1 MLPRK
6 SSTVSAITPKI
17 TVLPWGGGGG
27 TPTLSFAEY
36 GKSINIE
43 NNTATRTAEQENT
56 LLDKGNG
63 IYVNGSANIEGT
75 AYDTSYQY
83 VQIQNNEGAGV
94 YVTNAA
100 EAGQTNRLNFKN
112 ANLLSYENIAGI
124 IVGDSESST
133 NKGNAEMY
141 VSFDGSEPYS
151 YIRAHFSNSNGI
163 HIAKNAYM
171 NIENANLEVLRNG
184 YERAEDRDSPDTK
197 IGDANGILVE
207 GSLDIKGKSIPS
219 PGGDGTML
227 NLSHNS
233 SSGMEIRNADQ
244 SGQTNRVTITDMDI
258 DLSFNEKY
266 GILVGSNAS
275 NEQGS
280 ARLDIT
286 STTGKNWFSNHG
298 EHSANYPLNTKG
310 DEFIFAQNGAEV
322 NITNMNFSGWS
333 YNTAAIGVDEASLT
347 IKGNDNILA
356 ARGQVLSNNK
366 GTVVIDGMDIGGF
379 SGGNYITP
387 VNYMEGRVIETL
399 GGSTT
404 ISGKGNMLALGG
416 NVESAEDSVAVYVSS
431 KDGQRG
437 NFMLKDMNSI
447 LRRTTV
453 IDSDMSIVSANGD
466 NYLYVEGGTSALNVE
481 AVESDATFKINNMIV
496 SLGSAS
502 ADLKGTAGDGSN
514 RHTADLSVTDSKL
527 NIFQPDYGTD
537 RTVFKTQDANVN
549 LTNTQMALYQDYW
562 AIDAD
567 CSLYGVSRR
576 PNETVELSEALLSAN
591 PNLTL
596 IDNTSTS
603 TFNAANSKLIGS
615 VNDNGNLTATLKN
628 STWHMINEA
637 NPVSTIDTL
646 KITDSSI
653 DFRPLVENADHNHH
667 TLTIKNAFIS
677 DNTDIFMNVN
687 LDEKNIGDKII
698 FADGA
703 KMDGTANLHI
713 TNTAPLG
720 SNGAFIRGD
729 GIKVVDAQGSAITGA
744 NAFDLDGK
752 KIDTGAYVQ
761 ELFYQNMGTND
772 ESWYLRTVTEED
784 GGGNKSTNGSF
795 SNGKTALK
803 TDLANSV
810 TGMPVVALSIIKTIN
825 SELRNRLGE
834 LRSNNPRSKDG
845 LWARGYYK
853 SLEVDENI
861 KNEMDIYGFEAGY
874 DHLIAKDAHNRTYMG
889 IMAGYAQL
897 DNLKITQ
904 VNDHNGKG
912 DGFVPSVGAYLT
924 WVNKNGWYTDA
935 VVRGFLTQMDITNY
949 SAQGQAITHD
959 ADRMA
964 VAGSFELGRRS
975 SVYQKGRSGFILEPK
990 AQIAYT
996 FMPSKDEKT
1005 NLGQKI
1011 NYDATNSLVT
1021 RGAIMAAYRHLMR
1034 NGMVFEPY
1042 VQVGVAYEWLG
1053 KTDVEFDDVKF
1064 TSDVGGAT
1072 FEGAIGLNARLSR
1085 GWHLYGD
1092 VNLEQ
1097 GAVYKSWGGHLGLR
1111 YNF

>member
-1 MLPRK
+1 M
-6 SSTVSAITPKI
+6 
-17 TVLPWGGGGG
+17 
-27 TPTLSFAEY
+27 
-36 GKSINIE
+36 
-43 NNTATRTAEQENT
+43 
-56 LLDKGNG
+56 DKGNG
-63 IYVNGSANIEGT
+63 IYVNGSANIETGEKVL
-75 AYDTSYQY
+75 S
-83 VQIQNNEGAGV
+83 VQNNEGAGV

-100 EAGQTNRLNFKN
+100 EAGQTNRLNFN
-112 ANLLSYENIAGI
+112 ASDSSHYFRENIAGI
-124 IVGDSESST
+124 VVGDSESSA

-141 VSFDGSEPYS
+141 VSFDEDGDYKNLYS
-151 YIRAHFSNSNGI
+151 VLNDNYGI
-163 HIAKNAYM
+163 YVAKNAYM
-171 NIENANLEVLRNG
+171 KTEDTNVYVEKNGKNAFFPENGSGMIVEGAFESVGKQLVINNNEYDGLLVRNGGNVTLKDVSVYAGNNANHDIAVQDGSTLNMSSSSGGNNLIFRWNFDALNEPLTDSTKSHLFVGNGSTVAIENMSILSRSSKETPTTGRGLEIIGGNM
-184 YERAEDRDSPDTK
+184 YITSDRENRTIIDLDTNNPDDNDVVGISVAASDTNQGQMT
-197 IGDANGILVE
+197 IYNGIVE
-207 GSLDIKGKSIPS
+207 LSNFGGGAINVLDSDMTISSGLYIDVRNNNGNQKGDINITAQKFNAQMKIEHTGINAGDIVFDIKGSDQYSATLDLSNVGVASFAESNDVIVFKMNEGNTNVNDSIIY
-219 PGGDGTML
+219 GKT
-227 NLSHNS
+227 
-233 SSGMEIRNADQ
+233 SSGM
-244 SGQTNRVTITDMDI
+244 
-258 DLSFNEKY
+258 
-266 GILVGSNAS
+266 
-275 NEQGS
+275 GS
-280 ARLDIT
+280 A
-286 STTGKNWFSNHG
+286 GV
-298 EHSANYPLNTKG
+298 
-310 DEFIFAQNGAEV
+310 GA
-322 NITNMNFSGWS
+322 
-333 YNTAAIGVDEASLT
+333 
-347 IKGNDNILA
+347 
-356 ARGQVLSNNK
+356 
-366 GTVVIDGMDIGGF
+366 
-379 SGGNYITP
+379 
-387 VNYMEGRVIETL
+387 
-399 GGSTT
+399 
-404 ISGKGNMLALGG
+404 
-416 NVESAEDSVAVYVSS
+416 
-431 KDGQRG
+431 
-437 NFMLKDMNSI
+437 
-447 LRRTTV
+447 
-453 IDSDMSIVSANGD
+453 
-466 NYLYVEGGTSALNVE
+466 
-481 AVESDATFKINNMIV
+481 
-496 SLGSAS
+496 
-502 ADLKGTAGDGSN
+502 
-514 RHTADLSVTDSKL
+514 
-527 NIFQPDYGTD
+527 
-537 RTVFKTQDANVN
+537 
-549 LTNTQMALYQDYW
+549 
-562 AIDAD
+562 
-567 CSLYGVSRR
+567 
-576 PNETVELSEALLSAN
+576 
-591 PNLTL
+591 L

-615 VNDNGNLTATLKN
+615 VIDNGNLTATLKN

-653 DFRPLVENADHNHH
+653 DFRPFVENADHNHH

-729 GIKVVDAQGSAITGA
+729 GIKVVDAQGNAITGA

-795 SNGKTALK
+795 SNGKMALK

-810 TGMPVVALSIIKTIN
+810 TGMPVVALSVIKTIN

-874 DHLIAKDAHNRTYMG
+874 DHLIVKDAHNRTYMG

-964 VAGSFELGRRS
+964 VSGSFEFGRRS

-1021 RGAIMAAYRHLMR
+1021 RGAIMAAYRHVMR
-1034 NGMVFEPY
+1034 CGMVFEPY